1 MLTSVMRFGALSA
14 LALAASLAHA
24 EKNIEERLAADPRGN
39 VEIDNV
45 AGSIELQGW
54 DKAQV
59 EVTGTA
65 GSDVDHVSV
74 SGDPG
79 HIIVQ
84 VVTRQNRLWGSAGS
98 ARLVV
103 RVPARSS
110 VSATLVSADFTVSG
124 LTGDLKLQ
132 SVSGEV
138 KGDVGGDLH
147 AGSVSGDIRLNARS
161 AKSIAVR
168 TVSGDITLSGGGGE
182 TDVTTVSGTINV
194 DEGAQSRAHFK
205 SVSGDITARLAMT
218 SDAQIDGQSVS
229 GNINL
234 TFAAIPAADF
244 AVQTF
249 SGDIENCF
257 GPKPV
262 EPAHGPG
269 SRLAFKN
276 GDSNARV
283 EISTKSGDVRLCT
296 QHAQA
301 SKPSA

>member
-1 MLTSVMRFGALSA
+1 MRTSVMKFCVLSA
-14 LALAASLAHA
+14 LAMAASLAHA

-39 VEIDNV
+39 VEINNV

-54 DKAQV
+54 DKPQV
-59 EVTGTA
+59 EVIGTA
-65 GSDVDHVSV
+65 GSDVDRVSV

-84 VVTRQNRLWGSAGS
+84 VITRQNRLWGSDGS

-110 VSATLVSADFTVSG
+110 VAATLVSADFKVSG
-124 LTGDLKLQ
+124 LSGDLKLQ

-147 AGSVSGDIRLNARS
+147 AGSVSGDIHLNARS
-161 AKSIAVR
+161 AKSIAVK
-168 TVSGDITLSGGGGE
+168 TVSGDITLNGGSGE
-182 TDVTTVSGTINV
+182 TDVTTVSGTIKV
-194 DEGAQSRAHFK
+194 DEGAQTRAHFK
-205 SVSGDITARLAMT
+205 SVSGDVTVNLAMA

-229 GNINL
+229 GDININ
-234 TFAAIPAADF
+234 FAAVPSADF
-244 AVQTF
+244 DVQTF

-262 EPAHGPG
+262 EPKHGPG
-269 SRLAFKN
+269 SRIAFKN

-283 EISTKSGDVRLCT
+283 QISTKSGGVRLCT
-296 QHAQA
+296 EHAPA